1 MRFEVGAFGRKLVI
15 GYAGGRFAAELE
27 AAGPEAMAG
36 FAIEQLTRVFGAALR
51 KQIRAVAATA
61 WVRDPDI
68 LGGYSFALPGKAH
81 LRPRLAEPL
90 AERVFFAGEACSL
103 AAFGTVHGARASGEA
118 AVRAV
123 ARRLGAPCSA
133 PDARGT

>member
-1 MRFEVGAFGRKLVI
+1 M
-15 GYAGGRFAAELE
+15 AA
-27 AAGPEAMAG
+27 